1 MAICHHSATEKPVIY
16 LMKLGSRKRLCHVDH
31 FARVTSTDSE
41 PDVDDV
47 PDLELRPAQT
57 ESDVFTPT
65 LRSKDKGTN
74 MPVAVQ
80 HSTRD
85 LKVPQRNCKDSHFI
99 FVFSRY

>member
-1 MAICHHSATEKPVIY
+1 MSC
-16 LMKLGSRKRLCHVDH
+16 GSF
-31 FARVTSTDSE
+31 FARVTSIDSE

-47 PDLELRPAQT
+47 PDLELTPAQT
-57 ESDVFTPT
+57 ESDVFNPT

-85 LKVPQRNCKDSHFI
+85 LKAPHRLI
-99 FVFSRY
+99 EEL